1 MQLKNY
7 NVYFFFAL
15 LVGVSILIFFLVK
28 PFLVPFIIAAILAQ
42 FFYPVYNFLLK
53 ITRNRRGLSS
63 GLICVLI
70 ALIIIAPIFFV
81 TTLVVRE
88 VGGII
93 NDFSGNASRISWIVQ
108 SINEKLSANPHL
120 SIFKIK
126 TVINQDTVLSFIKSI
141 SQNTLAIIQSTYRGV
156 GHFVFV
162 SFIMF
167 FSLFYL
173 LIDGKNILNIIM
185 KFSPL
190 KDRYEALLLQKFV
203 SISRATIKG
212 TSLIAIFQGFIGAL
226 LFLATGVSSPVLL
239 GILMTISSLVPTVGS
254 GLIWMP
260 VGIVMILLG
269 YSAKGIII
277 LLVGS
282 VVIGTV
288 DNILRQKLIGRDV
301 EMHPL
306 LILFST
312 LGGLVFFGIAGFVV
326 GPIIM
331 ALFLA
336 LWEIYFSEFKEQLEE
351 FNK

>member
-15 LVGVSILIFFLVK
+15 LSGVSVLIYFVVK
-28 PFLVPFIIAAILAQ
+28 PFLVPFIIAAIMAQ
-42 FFYPVYNFLLK
+42 LFYPVYGFLLK
-53 ITRNRRGLSS
+53 ATRNRRGLSS
-63 GLICVLI
+63 GLICLLI
-70 ALIIIAPIFFV
+70 AAIIIAPIFV
-81 TTLVVRE
+81 VVSLVVSE

-93 NDFSGNASRISWIVQ
+93 NDFSGGAPRIGGMVQ
-108 SINEKLSANPHL
+108 VINDKLSGSPYL
-120 SIFKIK
+120 SALNIK
-126 TVINQDTVLSFIKSI
+126 AAINQGTVLSFVKSI
-141 SQNTLAIIQSTYRGV
+141 SQNTLTIIQSTYRGV

-162 SFIMF
+162 TFIMF

-173 LIDGKNILNIIM
+173 LIDGKKFLKVVM

-190 KDRYEALLLQKFV
+190 KDEYEERLLEKFI

-212 TSLIAIFQGFIGAL
+212 TSLIAIFQGFIGSL

-239 GILMTISSLVPTVGS
+239 GILMTISSVIPTVGS
-254 GLIWMP
+254 GLVWLP
-260 VGIVMILLG
+260 VGLVMILLG
-269 YSAKGIII
+269 YTVKGIAI
-277 LLVGS
+277 LAVGAL
-282 VVIGTV
+282 VIGTI
-288 DNILRQKLIGRDV
+288 DNILRPKLIGKDV

-312 LGGLVFFGIAGFVV
+312 LGGIAIFGIAGFAV

-336 LWEIYFSEFKEQLEE
+336 LWEIYFFEFKKQLEE
-351 FNK
+351 FNQ